1 MAEAF
6 AHHSEA
12 SGLWQS
18 ATGAGHRPSVK
29 VLHGPKVSAEEWQAF
44 WPDSF
49 VWAIDRDLDY
59 PIAGQGTYLGVPSYR
74 ALCSF
79 GCVARESP
87 ARSRLNQ
94 LRAALGLGEPRYASQ
109 WAVEVYY
116 VTPPAPPRTP

>member
-29 VLHGPKVSAEEWQAF
+29 VLHGPKVSAEEWQALC
-44 WPDSF
+44 PDSF
-49 VWAIDRDLDY
+49 VWVIDRDRNY
-59 PIAGQGTYLGVPSYR
+59 PVAGQGTYLGVPSYR
-74 ALCSF
+74 VLCSF

-87 ARSRLNQ
+87 PLSRLNQ
-94 LRAALGLGEPRYASQ
+94 VRAALGLEEPRYAWRS
-109 WAVEVYY
+109 AVEVFY
-116 VTPPAPPRTP
+116 VTPAAPPRTP